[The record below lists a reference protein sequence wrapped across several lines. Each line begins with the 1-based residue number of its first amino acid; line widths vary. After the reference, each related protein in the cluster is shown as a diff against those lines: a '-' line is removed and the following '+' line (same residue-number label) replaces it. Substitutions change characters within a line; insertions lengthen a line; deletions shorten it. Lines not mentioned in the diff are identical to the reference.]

1 MTTAHNNGTGNQG
14 KAETMTTPPQRLSTR
29 RITSVS
35 TYDPSD
41 GDVAGWE
48 ITLYADGHLAA
59 EYATRWQG
67 ETSGERF
74 VTAPGRMTTAHP
86 SDEQAHVEMLAEAQT
101 LAAALNSISWDTDN
115 HRSIQG
121 WRATRRGYVVR

>member
-29 RITSVS
+29 RLTSIC

-41 GDVAGWE
+41 CTASGWE
-48 ITLYADGHLAA
+48 ITLYSDGHLAA
-59 EYATRWQG
+59 EFSTRWQG

-74 VTAPGRMTTAHP
+74 VTAPGRMTTNP
-86 SDEQAHVEMLAEAQT
+86 SDEQAHVAMLAEAERLDT
-101 LAAALNSISWDTDN
+101 ALNRISWDTDN
-115 HRSIQG
+115 RRSIQG
-121 WRATRRGYVVR
+121 WRPTRRGYVVR